1 MSDRSQQ
8 QPDQQANR
16 HREPV
21 LTVDAAFE
29 KAQATLTG
37 GIASAPGRPL
47 GDPSLNRTG
56 DARRAQTILSL
67 QRTVGNS
74 VVQRR
79 LRPAHSPLLPGG
91 SALVQRCACGG
102 MAGPEGECAA
112 CHAQRLWLQRTA
124 LDVALSPTT
133 PSIGRRT
140 TAQPSI
146 QREDDD
152 EVVEDDAST
161 ADVAAEEAPVVEEAP
176 ESEGAGPE
184 AAPEAAP
191 ESEEA
196 VPEDDP
202 GVSVSTTEEE
212 PEADES
218 SEASSAEEG
227 PTEEATGGEESVE
240 GVAGEEEPAEGA
252 PGEEEAAEGDEEARE
267 DGATAGL
274 IVEDGTPEPKP
285 EQLTKS
291 AFISQT
297 RSAVDSTIAGS
308 VAGGEAHGKVETI
321 AGSAA
326 SRDAA
331 SLERSIRAEVP
342 AAQGATSAAGYI
354 PPITAKVREAVLAQ
368 ASGAVSGALQ
378 SGVGALRSVVGGVAN
393 ILFKG
398 RDGGARGGADPQAVQ
413 AQLRGGEPL
422 DGRLRGGMEAA
433 FGQSFSQVRIHRDA
447 TAASLA
453 SGLNARAFTIGR
465 DIAFGPGEYR
475 PGTLVGAAL
484 IAHELAHVAQQGSS
498 SAVAG
503 VQRDGDH
510 HEAALEE
517 DADVSAVHAV
527 ASMWSGAADVA
538 AIARTAMPA
547 LRSGLRLQRCS
558 NAQCPDGFCWQVA
571 DAIPGFGGLCS
582 CQWKCGRQ
590 PGGGP
595 ALRGPGGGFPPNV
608 PDDHINGP
616 GSLTQMSNQ
625 PRGAAACGC
634 FKIDVTGRGAVC
646 DPPASTVPSTDPR
659 GIAVGA
665 PLLGAAPFQPPV
677 TTDPKPVPGIIA
689 PGNAPP
695 GLPPGVVGPAGAG
708 GGGGGGPV
716 FPGTPVPMVPTPP
729 IIPLTGG
736 GGPTPAGAG
745 PTPAAGGAGPGP
757 APGPTPAGAGPIP
770 AGPGP
775 TPGPA
780 PVAFGPAPGNAVQA
794 ADFAAANGGAAQ
806 PGFRGGGAFANDGRG
821 GGQVLP
827 TTDAGGN
834 PITYREYDVN
844 PFTPGV
850 NRGRERIVIGGGA
863 AYYTNNHYITFTKF
877 R

>member
-1 MSDRSQQ
+1 
-8 QPDQQANR
+8 
-16 HREPV
+16 
-21 LTVDAAFE
+21 
-29 KAQATLTG
+29 
-37 GIASAPGRPL
+37 
-47 GDPSLNRTG
+47 
-56 DARRAQTILSL
+56 
-67 QRTVGNS
+67 
-74 VVQRR
+74 
-79 LRPAHSPLLPGG
+79 
-91 SALVQRCACGG
+91 
-102 MAGPEGECAA
+102 
-112 CHAQRLWLQRTA
+112 
-124 LDVALSPTT
+124 
-133 PSIGRRT
+133 GRRT

-161 ADVAAEEAPVVEEAP
+161 TDVAAEEAPVVEEAP

-202 GVSVSTTEEE
+202 GVSVSTAEEE

-308 VAGGEAHGKVETI
+308 VAGGEAQGKVETI

-368 ASGAVSGALQ
+368 ASGAVGGALQ

-498 SAVAG
+498 PAVAG

-558 NAQCPDGFCWQVA
+558 GGTCPDGNCWQVVSA
-571 DAIPGFGGLCS
+571 TPSALGTCTCS
-582 CQWKCGRQ
+582 WMCGTEQ
-590 PGGGP
+590 SGGP
-595 ALRGPGGGFPPNV
+595 AFRDPRPGAQPAR
-608 PDDHINGP
+608 PDDTITSV
-616 GSLTQMSNQ
+616 GSLATQLGM
-625 PRGAAACGC
+625 PPACSC
-634 FKIDVTGRGAVC
+634 AKINPTGRGAVC
-646 DPPASTVPSTDPR
+646 DPPPFTRPSNDTR
-659 GIAVGA
+659 GIAA
-665 PLLGAAPFQPPV
+665 PVPGMAGGTFKPPV

-736 GGPTPAGAG
+736 GGPTPAGVG